1 MKRIWWI
8 PISILLLSGCV
19 PSGNDEAEVI
29 NTEEEEAETAII
41 PSMQLDDQYYRTLL
55 PYKQSATRGKI
66 VSRLNSRYD
75 IKEAEH
81 GLLRLSQQQFS
92 PDDYYFQ
99 EGQKITDEE
108 ATLWLQ
114 RESKDNPQGLNP
126 QDGRSQAEAKDGE
139 RPDPELLAHILE
151 QNYLVKTEEDK
162 IRLGGV
168 SIGLAMNTVYYSSE
182 DNIPY
187 EESISREKIE
197 TEGKKMADEIVK
209 RLREKEGMGDVPIL
223 VALFAQNSRNAM
235 TPGTYFS
242 YGAAPKGETEVAN
255 WNEIDEEYVVFPTS
269 GTNEQYRDIDT
280 AFRNFKQDVE
290 VYFSNFTSVIGKGFY
305 QSGQLQEMKIEIP
318 IQFYGSAE
326 VIGFT
331 QYVTG
336 LILDHFPDD
345 IQIEVNVTST
355 NGAEALIL
363 RKAGETEP
371 VVHIYE

>member
-8 PISILLLSGCV
+8 PLGVLLLAGCV

-29 NTEEEEAETAII
+29 NTEEEAETAII
-41 PSMQLDDQYYRTLL
+41 PSMQLDDRYYRTLL

-108 ATLWLQ
+108 ATSWLQ
-114 RESKDNPQGLNP
+114 RSSQDNPNGLNP
-126 QDGRSQAEAKDGE
+126 ADGRSQAEKDEGE

-151 QNYLVKTEEDK
+151 QNYLVRTEEDK

-168 SIGLAMNTVYYSSE
+168 SIGLAMNTVYYSST
-182 DNIPY
+182 DGIPY
-187 EESISREKIE
+187 EESISQAEIEK
-197 TEGKKMADEIVK
+197 EGKLMADEIVK
-209 RLREKEGMGDVPIL
+209 RLREKEDMADVPIL

-242 YGAAPKGETEVAN
+242 YGAAPRGETAVAN
-255 WNEIDEEYVVFPTS
+255 WNEVDEDYVVFPTS

-290 VYFSNFTSVIGKGFY
+290 VYYSNFTSVIGNGFY
-305 QSGQLQEMKIEIP
+305 QNGQLQELEIDIP

-336 LILDHFPDD
+336 LILDHFPDNV
-345 IQIEVNVTST
+345 QIEVNITST

-363 RKAGETEP
+363 RKAGEAEP

>member
-8 PISILLLSGCV
+8 PIGVLLLTGCV
-19 PSGNDEAEVI
+19 PSGNDEAEVVG
-29 NTEEEEAETAII
+29 TEEEVETAII
-41 PSMQLDDQYYRTLL
+41 PSMQLDEQYYRTLL

-99 EGQKITDEE
+99 EGQMITDEE
-108 ATLWLQ
+108 ATSWLQ
-114 RESKDNPQGLNP
+114 RTSADNPNGLNP
-126 QDGRSQAEAKDGE
+126 EDGRSSAEQDEGE

-168 SIGLAMNTVYYSSE
+168 SIGLAMNTVYYSE
-182 DNIPY
+182 IDGIPY
-187 EESISREKIE
+187 EESIPQEEIE
-197 TEGKKMADEIVK
+197 SEGKRMADEIVS
-209 RLREKEGMGDVPIL
+209 RLREKEEMADVPIL
-223 VALFAQNSRNAM
+223 VSLFAQNNRNAM
-235 TPGTYFS
+235 TPGTYFA
-242 YGAAPKGETEVAN
+242 YGAAPRGESEVAN
-255 WNEIDEEYVVFPTS
+255 WNAINETFVVFPTT

-290 VYFSNFTSVIGKGFY
+290 LYFSNFTSVIGKGFY
-305 QSGQLQEMKIEIP
+305 QDNQLHELKIEIP
-318 IQFYGSAE
+318 IQFYGSSE

-336 LILDHFPDD
+336 LLLDHFPDN
-345 IQIEVNVTST
+345 IELEVNVTST

-363 RKAGETEP
+363 RKAGEAEP
-371 VVHIYE
+371 IVHIYE

>member
-8 PISILLLSGCV
+8 PIGVLLLTGCV

-29 NTEEEEAETAII
+29 NAEEEVETAII
-41 PSMQLDDQYYRTLL
+41 PSMQLDEQYYRTLL

-92 PDDYYFQ
+92 PEDYYFQ
-99 EGQKITDEE
+99 EGQMITDED
-108 ATLWLQ
+108 ATSWLQ
-114 RESKDNPQGLNP
+114 RTNQDNSNGLNP
-126 QDGRSQAEAKDGE
+126 EDGRSAAEQKEGE
-139 RPDPELLAHILE
+139 RPEPELLAHILE

-168 SIGLAMNTVYYSSE
+168 SIGLAMNTVYYSST
-182 DNIPY
+182 DGIPY
-187 EESISREKIE
+187 EESIPQEEIAR
-197 TEGKKMADEIVK
+197 EGKRMADEIVS
-209 RLREKEGMGDVPIL
+209 RLREKEEMVDVPIL
-223 VALFAQNSRNAM
+223 VSLFAQNNRNAM
-235 TPGTYFS
+235 TPGTYFA
-242 YGAAPKGETEVAN
+242 YGAAPRGESEVAN
-255 WNEIDEEYVVFPTS
+255 WNDINEEFVVFPTS

-290 VYFSNFTSVIGKGFY
+290 LYFSNFTSVIGKGFY
-305 QSGQLQEMKIEIP
+305 QDNQLQELKIEIP
-318 IQFYGSAE
+318 IQFYGSSE

-336 LILDHFPDD
+336 LIIDHFPDNVEL
-345 IQIEVNVTST
+345 EVNVTST

-363 RKAGETEP
+363 RKAGEAEP
-371 VVHIYE
+371 IVHIYE

>member
-8 PISILLLSGCV
+8 PIGVLLLTGCV

-29 NTEEEEAETAII
+29 STEEEVETAII
-41 PSMQLDDQYYRTLL
+41 PSMQLDEQYYRTLL

-99 EGQKITDEE
+99 EGQMITDEE
-108 ATLWLQ
+108 ATSWLQ
-114 RESKDNPQGLNP
+114 RTSGDNPNGLNP
-126 QDGRSQAEAKDGE
+126 EDGRSPAEQEEGE
-139 RPDPELLAHILE
+139 RPEPELLAHILE

-168 SIGLAMNTVYYSSE
+168 SIGLAMNTVYYSST
-182 DNIPY
+182 DDIPY
-187 EESISREKIE
+187 EESIPQEQIE
-197 TEGKKMADEIVK
+197 SEGKRMADEIVS
-209 RLREKEGMGDVPIL
+209 RLREKEEMADVPIL
-223 VALFAQNSRNAM
+223 VSLFAQNSRNAM
-235 TPGTYFS
+235 TPGTYFA
-242 YGAAPKGETEVAN
+242 YGAAPRGESEVAN
-255 WNEIDEEYVVFPTS
+255 WNAINEEFVVFPTS

-290 VYFSNFTSVIGKGFY
+290 LYFSNFTSVIGKGFY
-305 QSGQLQEMKIEIP
+305 QDNQLQQLKIEIP
-318 IQFYGSAE
+318 IQFYGSSE

-336 LILDHFPDD
+336 LLMDHFPDN
-345 IQIEVNVTST
+345 IELEVNVTST

-363 RKAGETEP
+363 RKAGEAEP
-371 VVHIYE
+371 IVHIYE

>member
-8 PISILLLSGCV
+8 PIGVLLLTGCV
-19 PSGNDEAEVI
+19 PSGNDEAEVVG
-29 NTEEEEAETAII
+29 TEEEVETAII
-41 PSMQLDDQYYRTLL
+41 PSMQLDEQYYRTLL

-99 EGQKITDEE
+99 EGQMITDEE
-108 ATLWLQ
+108 ATSWLQ
-114 RESKDNPQGLNP
+114 RTSADNPNGLNP
-126 QDGRSQAEAKDGE
+126 EDGRSSAEQDEGE

-168 SIGLAMNTVYYSSE
+168 SIGLAMNTVYYSSI
-182 DNIPY
+182 DGIPY
-187 EESISREKIE
+187 EESIPQEEIE
-197 TEGKKMADEIVK
+197 SEGKRMADEIVS
-209 RLREKEGMGDVPIL
+209 RLREKEEMADVPIL
-223 VALFAQNSRNAM
+223 VSLFAQNNRNAM
-235 TPGTYFS
+235 TPGTYFA
-242 YGAAPKGETEVAN
+242 YGAAPRGESEVAN
-255 WNEIDEEYVVFPTS
+255 WNAINEAFVVFPTS

-290 VYFSNFTSVIGKGFY
+290 LYFSNFTSVIGKGFY
-305 QSGQLQEMKIEIP
+305 QDNQLHQLKIEIP
-318 IQFYGSAE
+318 IQFYGSSE

-336 LILDHFPDD
+336 LLMDHFPDNVEL
-345 IQIEVNVTST
+345 EVNVTST

-363 RKAGETEP
+363 RKAGEAEP
-371 VVHIYE
+371 IVHIYE

>member
-8 PISILLLSGCV
+8 PIGVLLLTGCV
-19 PSGNDEAEVI
+19 PSGNDEAEVV
-29 NTEEEEAETAII
+29 NTEEEVETAII
-41 PSMQLDDQYYRTLL
+41 PSMQIDEHYYRTLL

-75 IKEAEH
+75 IKEAEY
-81 GLLRLSQQQFS
+81 GLLRLSQRQFS
-92 PDDYYFQ
+92 PDDYFFQ
-99 EGQKITDEE
+99 EGQMITDEE
-108 ATLWLQ
+108 ATSWL
-114 RESKDNPQGLNP
+114 RRTSEDNPNGLNP
-126 QDGRSQAEAKDGE
+126 ADKRSQEQQDSGV
-139 RPDPELLAHILE
+139 RPEPEFLAHILE
-151 QNYLVKTEEDK
+151 QNYMVKTAEDK

-168 SIGLAMNTVYYSSE
+168 SIGLAMNTVYYSTADGIS
-182 DNIPY
+182 Y
-187 EESISREKIE
+187 EEPVPREEIVS
-197 TEGKKMADEIVK
+197 EGRRMADEIVS
-209 RLREKEGMGDVPIL
+209 RLREKEGMADVPIL
-223 VALFAQNSRNAM
+223 VSLFAQNSRNAM

-242 YGAAPKGETEVAN
+242 YGAAPKGESEVSN
-255 WNEIDEEYVVFPTS
+255 WNDINEAYVVFPTA

-305 QSGQLQEMKIEIP
+305 ENDQLQELKIEVP

-336 LILDHFPDD
+336 LVMEHFPDN
-345 IQIEVNVTST
+345 IQLEVSIVST
-355 NGAEALIL
+355 NGPEALIL
-363 RKAGETEP
+363 RKAGEADP

>member
-8 PISILLLSGCV
+8 PIGVLLLTGCV
-19 PSGNDEAEVI
+19 PSGNDEAEVVG
-29 NTEEEEAETAII
+29 TEEEVETAII
-41 PSMQLDDQYYRTLL
+41 PSMQLDEQYYRTLL

-99 EGQKITDEE
+99 EGQMITDEE
-108 ATLWLQ
+108 ATSWLQ
-114 RESKDNPQGLNP
+114 RTSADNPNGLNP
-126 QDGRSQAEAKDGE
+126 EDGRSSAQQEEGE

-168 SIGLAMNTVYYSSE
+168 SIGLAMNTVYYSSI
-182 DNIPY
+182 DGIPY
-187 EESISREKIE
+187 EESISKEEIE
-197 TEGKKMADEIVK
+197 REGKRMADEIVS
-209 RLREKEGMGDVPIL
+209 RLREKEEMANVPIL
-223 VALFAQNSRNAM
+223 VSLFAQNNRNAM
-235 TPGTYFS
+235 TPGTYFA
-242 YGAAPKGETEVAN
+242 YGAAPRGESEIAN
-255 WNEIDEEYVVFPTS
+255 WNAINEAFVVFPTS

-290 VYFSNFTSVIGKGFY
+290 LYFSNFTSVIGKGFY
-305 QSGQLQEMKIEIP
+305 QDNQLHELKIEIP
-318 IQFYGSAE
+318 IQFYGSSE

-336 LILDHFPDD
+336 LLMDHFPDN
-345 IQIEVNVTST
+345 IELEVNVTST

-363 RKAGETEP
+363 RKAGEAEP
-371 VVHIYE
+371 IVHIYE

>member
-8 PISILLLSGCV
+8 PIGVLLLTGCV
-19 PSGNDEAEVI
+19 PSGNDEAEVVG
-29 NTEEEEAETAII
+29 TEEEVETAII
-41 PSMQLDDQYYRTLL
+41 PSMQLDEQYYRTLL

-99 EGQKITDEE
+99 EGQMITDEE
-108 ATLWLQ
+108 ATSWLQ
-114 RESKDNPQGLNP
+114 RTSADNPNGLNP
-126 QDGRSQAEAKDGE
+126 EDGRSSAQQDEGE

-168 SIGLAMNTVYYSSE
+168 SIGLAMNTVYYSSI
-182 DNIPY
+182 DGIPY
-187 EESISREKIE
+187 EESIPQEEIE
-197 TEGKKMADEIVK
+197 SEGKRMADEIVS
-209 RLREKEGMGDVPIL
+209 RLREKEEMADVPIL
-223 VALFAQNSRNAM
+223 VSLFAQNNRNAM
-235 TPGTYFS
+235 TPGTYFA
-242 YGAAPKGETEVAN
+242 YGAAPRGESEVAN
-255 WNEIDEEYVVFPTS
+255 WNAINEAFVVFPTS

-290 VYFSNFTSVIGKGFY
+290 LYFSNFTSVIGKGFY
-305 QSGQLQEMKIEIP
+305 QDNQLHQLKIEIP
-318 IQFYGSAE
+318 IQFYGSSE

-336 LILDHFPDD
+336 LLLDHFPDN
-345 IQIEVNVTST
+345 IELEVNVTST

-363 RKAGETEP
+363 RKAGEAEP
-371 VVHIYE
+371 IVHIYE